1 MKQFKLSLDRFE
13 IIALDNYNFGLYET
27 REKKSFRGKK
37 SQGETKELHGYYSD
51 LASALNKIGKLAF
64 LREDELCIVQDLKE
78 ATEGLTAH
86 LNERFGNIKPK
97 QFSKN
102 EILHQGGHYE

>member
-27 REKKSFRGKK
+27 REKKLFRGKK
-37 SQGETKELHGYYSD
+37 SQGETKELHGYFSD
-51 LASALNKIGKLAF
+51 LASALNKIAKLAP
-64 LREDELCIVQDLKE
+64 LREDELCIAQDLKE
-78 ATEGLTAH
+78 AITTLKTH

-97 QFSKN
+97 HFDKN
-102 EILHQGGHYE
+102 EILQQKETL